1 MKRLL
6 LTIIMI
12 AITLCTAAQSAKN
25 VLEIDQASFRPVQ
38 TGALAGVGIDKI
50 GLDRSKR
57 PCARIKM
64 HVNRMTRE
72 EIDELVV
79 RPIGGMVEL
88 TKKSTA
94 VEGNGLIFEL
104 TAKEQVRFYIHHDS
118 YGDSNEVTVNLE
130 ANKEYYLDA
139 QLNQFYSI
147 LVRSNT
153 PDAEV
158 YIDNSYKGV
167 TNANNELT
175 VAEVYPG
182 EHKLRVK
189 YGGSVQEETI
199 YVNAKEI
206 SFGLN
211 VDIAGKLPKFVTFT
225 ISPVTAMLRL
235 EGEIL
240 LLDEGGAAF
249 KSLPEGTY
257 RYTVEAEDYHPHS
270 GTVVVADKD
279 VLEQV
284 TLQPAFGHLDVVGS
298 TIAGAKLYVDNKSV
312 GSLPLK
318 SPLKLSSGE
327 HSVQIAKAKFKNYSA
342 QVTINDSQVTT
353 IRPDLQANYA
363 TVTLTAAEGAEIVI
377 NNLKRGVGSWS
388 GELELGSYIVECRK
402 EGYEPSRQSL
412 EVASATPV
420 SLRLDD
426 PKPIYGAI
434 SIISTPLLGNVKLD
448 GKDVGKTPRRVDNVL
463 IGKHTVEITMPNYK
477 SWRRDITVAKGETL
491 NLNATLEKV
500 VPTTTTTTTA
510 STNTM
515 ASASSTGISTAI
527 KGQPTQGPY
536 KVGDYYNEN
545 GKEGVVFWVDASGEH
560 GKIVS
565 LTESKTELQWA
576 SVESEQKTL
585 IGTED
590 YNNGANNMAK
600 VLQIYDWQSKYPA
613 FKWCADLGEGWY
625 LPAIEELKLFTLDNT
640 VRNAINQTLTT
651 KGGTKITDIGTY
663 HYYWSSTERNV
674 KYRKDFCAR
683 HVDMYYGN
691 TLNNFKYLDD
701 YVRAVSTFGN
711 KSQAEATTTAAYTDS
726 ATANFDGFEMVFVK
740 GGTFTMGAT
749 AEQGSD
755 ADSDEKPAHSVTV
768 SNFYIGKYEVTQAQW
783 EAVMGKNPSR
793 FKGDNLPVERV
804 SWNDIQKFIEKL
816 NAKTGKRYRL
826 PTEAEWEY
834 AARGGNQSKGYK
846 YSGSNDIG
854 SVAWYTDNSS
864 SPTHPVGQKQP
875 NELGLYDMSGNV
887 YEWCSDWHGSYSSG
901 SQTNP

>member
-12 AITLCTAAQSAKN
+12 AVTLCAAAQSAKN

-38 TGALAGVGIDKI
+38 TGALSGVGIDKI
-50 GLDRSKR
+50 APDRSKR

-64 HVNRMTRE
+64 HINRMTRE

-79 RPIGGMVEL
+79 HPIGGMVEL

-104 TAKEQVRFYIHHDS
+104 TAKEQVRFYLHHDS

-189 YGGSVQEETI
+189 YGGSVQEKTI

-249 KSLPEGTY
+249 KALPEGSY

-342 QVTINDSQVTT
+342 QVTISDSQVTT

-426 PKPIYGAI
+426 LKPIYGAI

-500 VPTTTTTTTA
+500 AQTTTATPTA

-545 GKEGVVFWVDASGEH
+545 GKEGVVFWVDASGFN

-565 LTESKTELQWA
+565 LTESKTKLNWT
-576 SVESEQKTL
+576 SDDIEQKRL
-585 IGTED
+585 IGADDKE
-590 YNNGANNMAK
+590 NGANNMAK
-600 VLQIYDWQSKYPA
+600 VRQIPDWQSKYPAFKWCTDLGEGWYLPAIEELRYFTYNTDICMAVTRTLLAKGEILSNAYGAYYSSTESDSRYNGNAVVRVVYNNGSTAIDNKFGYNTVRAVSVFGNVQQNTIATNTTSNNTGPTIGPYKLGDYYNENGKEGVVFWVDESGWHGKIVSLTESDKLQWSSDKKELKRIIGANDETNGANNMAIVKTRKDWQLKYPA

-625 LPAIEELKLFTLDNT
+625 LPAIEELKLFTLNHSI
-640 VRNAINQTLTT
+640 RRQINRILLI
-651 KGGTKITDIGTY
+651 KGEEISTY
-663 HYYWSSTERNV
+663 RSYWSSSERAGY
-674 KYRKDFCAR
+674 KYYSNLPWCVYMSDNDTGIGYEFC
-683 HVDMYYGN
+683 N
-691 TLNNFKYLDD
+691 C
-701 YVRAVSTFGN
+701 YVRAVSAF
-711 KSQAEATTTAAYTDS
+711 
-726 ATANFDGFEMVFVK
+726 
-740 GGTFTMGAT
+740 
-749 AEQGSD
+749 
-755 ADSDEKPAHSVTV
+755 
-768 SNFYIGKYEVTQAQW
+768 
-783 EAVMGKNPSR
+783 
-793 FKGDNLPVERV
+793 
-804 SWNDIQKFIEKL
+804 
-816 NAKTGKRYRL
+816 
-826 PTEAEWEY
+826 
-834 AARGGNQSKGYK
+834 
-846 YSGSNDIG
+846 
-854 SVAWYTDNSS
+854 
-864 SPTHPVGQKQP
+864 
-875 NELGLYDMSGNV
+875 
-887 YEWCSDWHGSYSSG
+887 
-901 SQTNP
+901 

>member
-12 AITLCTAAQSAKN
+12 AITLCAAAQSAKN

-38 TGALAGVGIDKI
+38 TGALTGIGIDKI

-57 PCARIKM
+57 PCARIKL

-72 EIDELVV
+72 EIDELMV

-88 TKKSTA
+88 TKKTTA

-104 TAKEQVRFYIHHDS
+104 TAKEQVRFYLHHDK
-118 YGDSNEVTVNLE
+118 YGDSNEVAVNLE

-158 YIDNSYKGV
+158 YIDNVYKGV

-189 YGGSVQEETI
+189 YGGSVREKTI

-363 TVTLTAAEGAEIVI
+363 TVTITAAEGAEIVI

-500 VPTTTTTTTA
+500 AQTTTATPTA

-515 ASASSTGISTAI
+515 ASTSSAGISTAVN
-527 KGQPTQGPY
+527 GQPTQGPY

-545 GKEGVVFWVDASGEH
+545 GKEGVVFWVDSSGKH

-565 LTESKTELQWA
+565 LTESSGKLQW
-576 SVESEQKTL
+576 SSDDYEQKRL
-585 IGTED
+585 IGAD
-590 YNNGANNMAK
+590 DKNDGSKNMAK
-600 VLQIYDWQSKYPA
+600 VKQISGWESKYPA
-613 FKWCADLGEGWY
+613 FAWCAKQGVGWY
-625 LPAIEELKLFTLDNT
+625 LPAIEELKLFTLNKS
-640 VRNAINQTLTT
+640 VHNAVNQTLAS
-651 KGGTKITDIGTY
+651 KGKKLANIGDS
-663 HYYWSSTERNV
+663 HWYWSSTEHNYQYPSGR
-674 KYRKDFCAR
+674 FCAWYVR
-683 HVDMYYGN
+683 MYNGFTYDINKYYGD
-691 TLNNFKYLDD
+691 Y
-701 YVRAVSTFGN
+701 YVRAVSAF
-711 KSQAEATTTAAYTDS
+711 
-726 ATANFDGFEMVFVK
+726 
-740 GGTFTMGAT
+740 
-749 AEQGSD
+749 
-755 ADSDEKPAHSVTV
+755 
-768 SNFYIGKYEVTQAQW
+768 
-783 EAVMGKNPSR
+783 
-793 FKGDNLPVERV
+793 
-804 SWNDIQKFIEKL
+804 
-816 NAKTGKRYRL
+816 
-826 PTEAEWEY
+826 
-834 AARGGNQSKGYK
+834 
-846 YSGSNDIG
+846 
-854 SVAWYTDNSS
+854 
-864 SPTHPVGQKQP
+864 
-875 NELGLYDMSGNV
+875 
-887 YEWCSDWHGSYSSG
+887 
-901 SQTNP
+901 